1 MLSVVISLTDPVFS
15 SHTAE
20 QEYSPTSVRV
30 TPDSVSMLVVR
41 GALYVD
47 TEVDK
52 VLDMLWVQVT
62 VPCFVR

>member
-1 MLSVVISLTDPVFS
+1 MLSVVLSLTDPVFS

-20 QEYSPTSVRV
+20 QVYSPTSVRV

-47 TEVDK
+47 MEVDK
-52 VLDMLWVQVT
+52 VLDMLWVHVT